1 MCNIVR
7 AMSAA
12 SPTQIAESRILGVA
26 LDRKADSAMAEP
38 RVPHAST
45 DKPPDNT
52 GDLKSIMEADI
63 RARRTRNLAR
73 QRLAKALQEQAQAEQ
88 QLSRADIDLRQMRM
102 RLVAIEQELHDG
114 NGRASQIGPRSLARD
129 TVITHSGT
137 ASQHVAN
144 TDAAADGRPRFAEQ
158 LTRFEMVRRANTE
171 LQSQL
176 AEAEAVGDNLRAALT
191 GMREQ
196 AYASRAELDR
206 IKAAEAVLRK
216 EIHATQRVA
225 DERKND
231 LAMLLHRSATTE
243 TALKNGLDAAVAI
256 EAQTAAIHERNSLAV
271 AARGAALSEAQ
282 TVEDS
287 VLKARRRLED
297 GRVAMAMAER
307 MQADLDARRIAD
319 QQQAKYAREL
329 EDEQKVGAELAHDL
343 DAARAAA
350 AATAA
355 ALNREIASRAQAQ
368 SRLES
373 MRETVAQLE
382 SDTVNAQLAAGAA
395 KERLK
400 LLHIEL
406 ADQAASIGHAQE
418 RAREMRLAT
427 ARDTAE
433 HARIAAGTSAPRTPS
448 TGALPSPLLKPANP
462 RGPERRGAPVKARR
476 LVILGVFVCTAVT
489 MYLVPRHW
497 PAKNPTSQGAART
510 TAAPAIQ
517 PARPISP
524 GQDINLDLSM
534 TKALKNP
541 PPEH

>member
-1 MCNIVR
+1 MCNIAR

-12 SPTQIAESRILGVA
+12 SPTQLAESRILGVA
-26 LDRKADSAMAEP
+26 LDRKADSALAEP
-38 RVPHAST
+38 RVPHASA
-45 DKPPDNT
+45 DKPLDNT
-52 GDLKSIMEADI
+52 GGLKTIMEADI
-63 RARRTRNLAR
+63 RARRTRDLAR

-114 NGRASQIGPRSLARD
+114 NGRASQIGARSLARD

-144 TDAAADGRPRFAEQ
+144 TDTAVDGRSRFAE
-158 LTRFEMVRRANTE
+158 
-171 LQSQL
+171 
-176 AEAEAVGDNLRAALT
+176 
-191 GMREQ
+191 
-196 AYASRAELDR
+196 
-206 IKAAEAVLRK
+206 
-216 EIHATQRVA
+216 
-225 DERKND
+225 ERKNT
-231 LAMLLHRSATTE
+231 LATLLHRSATTE

-256 EAQTAAIHERNSLAV
+256 EARTAAIHERNSLAV

-350 AATAA
+350 AAAAA

-517 PARPISP
+517 AARPISP